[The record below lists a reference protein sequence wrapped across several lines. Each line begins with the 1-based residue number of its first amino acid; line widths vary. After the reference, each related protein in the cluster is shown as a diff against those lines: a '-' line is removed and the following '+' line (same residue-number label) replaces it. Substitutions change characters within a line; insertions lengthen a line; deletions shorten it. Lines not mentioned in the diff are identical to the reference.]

1 MCIDVITL
9 GIATADVMVRP
20 VDAFPERGTTVLIPH
35 AELHLGGLA
44 AATSIVLCQLG
55 ASAAFV
61 GCIGEDSFGSFIA
74 HTLESKGVDVG
85 HLRRTDECSSAS
97 TVVLISEDGER
108 SFLHHVG
115 ANALLCEA
123 DVDFDAVAQA
133 KILHWGGPSLTPGLD
148 GEPIGR
154 VMAKARAAGV
164 TTSVDTCFDAGGR
177 WFAHIEHALPHLDIV
192 MSSLE
197 EARHYTGQREPEDIA
212 DAYLSHGPETV
223 MIKLGGDGLF
233 VKNSQEAHYVAPHEV
248 PVIDTTG
255 AGDAACAG
263 FLYGQIHGWDL
274 LRCGQLAN
282 AVGALTVQ
290 VMGGAEAI
298 ESLDAPLALMGGR
311 EATHGE

>member
-1 MCIDVITL
+1 
-9 GIATADVMVRP
+9 MVRP
-20 VDAFPERGTTVLIPH
+20 VDSFPDRGTITLVPH

-44 AATSIVLCQLG
+44 AVTATVLCQLG
-55 ASAAFV
+55 MSAAFI
-61 GCIGEDSFGSFIA
+61 GCLGEDSFGDFIT
-74 HTLESKGVDVG
+74 HNLESNGVDVS
-85 HLRRTDECSSAS
+85 HLRRTREQSSAS

-115 ANALLCEA
+115 ANALLVES

-133 KILHWGGPSLTPGLD
+133 KILHWGGPSVTPGLE
-148 GEPIGR
+148 GKPIGR

-164 TTSVDTCFDAGGR
+164 TTSVDTCFDGSGR

-197 EARHYTGQREPEDIA
+197 EARHYTGKHEPEAIA
-212 DAYLSHGPETV
+212 DAYRSYGPETV

-233 VKNSQEAHYVAPHEV
+233 VKNSEEAHYVAAHDV
-248 PVIDTTG
+248 PVTDTTG

-263 FLYGQIHGWDL
+263 FLYGQIHGWSL

-282 AVGALTVQ
+282 AVGAMTVQ

-298 ESLDAPLALMGGR
+298 DSMDGPLALMEGSPHR
-311 EATHGE
+311 EATHRK